1 MEVLPNM
8 SDTIHLTRR
17 ELYDQ
22 VWSEPIW
29 TLARKYGFSD
39 VWLAKICRKHN
50 IPRPPRGY
58 WTRKQAGQRVTQT
71 PLPKKN
77 IDTNIEIHT
86 KTGDHFPSNEKKTF
100 LQEAGLTRRTM
111 KMPTVPDSLVY
122 PHPLVERSASILAF
136 SNVDPKGLV
145 MPPTKDCLDI
155 HVSKDSLPR
164 ALRIIDTLIKFLE
177 SKGFEVSLSE
187 GQTMVKILNIDVGM
201 SLGEELIRR
210 RLKAVNHRLEGYYE
224 FGYRLYETNATPSGR
239 LFLAIHDEESR
250 VGMGHHLT
258 WRDTEITRLEDTL
271 QRFVTGLAR
280 VAALKKGGVQQ
291 QTYTQ

>member
-1 MEVLPNM
+1 M
-8 SDTIHLTRR
+8 SDVMQLTRQ
-17 ELYDQ
+17 ELYDL
-22 VWSEPIW
+22 VWSEPVW
-29 TLARKYGFSD
+29 TLAKRYGFSD
-39 VWLAKICRKHN
+39 VWLAKICKKHN

-58 WTRKQAGQRVTQT
+58 WARKQAGQRVTQT

-111 KMPTVPDSLVY
+111 KMTAVPDSLVD
-122 PHPLVERSASILAF
+122 PHPLVEQSAIILA
-136 SNVDPKGLV
+136 SCSVDPKGLV

-155 HVSKDSLPR
+155 HVSRDSLPR
-164 ALRIIDTLIKFLE
+164 AFRIIDTLIKFLE
-177 SKGFEVSLSE
+177 GKGFEISLSE
-187 GQTMVKILNIDVGM
+187 GRTMVNILNIDVAM
-201 SLGEELIRR
+201 SLGEELARK
-210 RLKAVNHRLEGYYE
+210 RLKAMNHRLDGYYE

-239 LFLAIHDEESR
+239 LFLTIHDEESR
-250 VGMGHHLT
+250 GGMGQHLT

-280 VAALKKGGVQQ
+280 VAALRKGRMQQ
-291 QTYTQ
+291 QTDTQ